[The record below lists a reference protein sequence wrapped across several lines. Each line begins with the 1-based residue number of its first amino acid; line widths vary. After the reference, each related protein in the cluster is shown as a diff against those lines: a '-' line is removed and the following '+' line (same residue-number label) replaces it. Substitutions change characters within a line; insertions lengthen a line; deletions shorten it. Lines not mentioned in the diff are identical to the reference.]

1 MSDQGIHDDEFPDE
15 HDHKPEFELQD
26 GGVRAGVYVT
36 DDEGRH
42 YWLSI
47 KMSGEGIVTDVYD
60 RYGDQLIATSISTF
74 DDVAERVMDEDP
86 LYGEH

>member
-1 MSDQGIHDDEFPDE
+1 MSDQGIHDNEFPDE
-15 HDHKPEFELQD
+15 HDHNIKYESEP
-26 GGVRAGVYVT
+26 GRAGVFVT

-47 KMSGEGIVTDVYD
+47 NVSREGLILDVYD
-60 RYGDQLIATSISTF
+60 RYGDQLIATSIATF
-74 DDVAERVMDEDP
+74 DDLAEQVMDEDP